1 MWEGTAA
8 FDPAVLGKLSRTWI
22 IFWERIFKGAVKAAY
37 EYSSGLEAKLRAGQV
52 GPFQRTILLKDT
64 AAGNDIADHVTVYG
78 TLYGKSNTVY
88 LVTGVL
94 RKSITADLTLRVNVN
109 GAEVGTFTIPL
120 ATTPDSVVSFNI
132 FTTPTLPDKSVL
144 TWDVLTWDVLAS
156 DGQMDGAGIASFTV
170 LWTPSVEFEA
180 DGVAS
185 VSWNV
190 A

>member
-1 MWEGTAA
+1 MDNLISELASAIATAEG
-8 FDPAVLGKLSRTWI
+8 FFV
-22 IFWERIFKGAVKAAY
+22 
-37 EYSSGLEAKLRAGQV
+37 
-52 GPFQRTILLKDT
+52 
-64 AAGNDIADHVTVYG
+64 
-78 TLYGKSNTVY
+78 
-88 LVTGVL
+88 
-94 RKSITADLTLRVNVN
+94 LTLRVNVN
-109 GAEVGTFTIPL
+109 GAQVGTFTIPL